1 MSKLADY
8 GVPYTTVGTSNGPL
22 SVRGL
27 SFSDLSHLIGR
38 YAPVFFTLYQ
48 TFPKPGDKELVA
60 DYLTRPEVV
69 SYMKKDLAEGI
80 LTQAPELVSEIIAC
94 GSDGRGDADTVS
106 AADRLPI
113 GLQLELTSAIIL
125 ATLSGFSSV
134 GKLKEIVGPILSEAI
149 NAAEGA
155 TPKA

>member
-27 SFSDLSHLIGR
+27 SFSDLAHLVKR
-38 YAPVFFTLYQ
+38 YAPIFVSLYQ
-48 TFPKPGDKELVA
+48 TFPKPKEKELIV
-60 DYLTRPEVV
+60 DYLARPDVLA
-69 SYMKKDLAEGI
+69 YMQKELTGDL
-80 LTQAPELVSEIIAC
+80 LTAAPDLVAEIIAC
-94 GSDGRGDADTVS
+94 GSDARGDDELIE
-106 AADRLPI
+106 AAERLPI
-113 GLQLELTSAIIL
+113 GIQLDVTSAIL
-125 ATLSGFSSV
+125 AATVSGFSGV
-134 GKLKEIVGPILSEAI
+134 GKLKEIVGPILSEAT